1 MRGTALG
8 TRPIVLHPSN
18 WFFTTG
24 ANQNLSKSIGTYQN
38 QTDKMRLAQINSDE
52 LRLPMSNNR
61 SAPFRSAPC
70 IYASSP
76 DFPLLRRTNNPYST
90 PISPKEPPNSCAPSQ
105 RFLPM

>member
-8 TRPIVLHPSN
+8 TRPIVLHPPN

-52 LRLPMSNNR
+52 LRLPMGNNR
-61 SAPFRSAPC
+61 SAPYRS
-70 IYASSP
+70 SSLHIR
-76 DFPLLRRTNNPYST
+76 FFTRLST
-90 PISPKEPPNSCAPSQ
+90 TETH
-105 RFLPM
+105 

>member
-1 MRGTALG
+1 MRGTAPRAL
-8 TRPIVLHPSN
+8 PFAPHPPN

-61 SAPFRSAPC
+61 SAPFRSPSLH
-70 IYASSP
+70 IR
-76 DFPLLRRTNNPYST
+76 FFTRLST
-90 PISPKEPPNSCAPSQ
+90 TETH
-105 RFLPM
+105 